1 MILVGELQVERLNKL
16 LRRPHKVIS
25 LTSNCFMGNALEH
38 ADEDDRLNR
47 GKGDKLWTAT
57 VDLEKLIRTRRRAL
71 ERAKKVKK
79 T

>member
-1 MILVGELQVERLNKL
+1 
-16 LRRPHKVIS
+16 
-25 LTSNCFMGNALEH
+25 MGNALEH

-79 T
+79 RIRQRISVKITLKVLAEEKPR